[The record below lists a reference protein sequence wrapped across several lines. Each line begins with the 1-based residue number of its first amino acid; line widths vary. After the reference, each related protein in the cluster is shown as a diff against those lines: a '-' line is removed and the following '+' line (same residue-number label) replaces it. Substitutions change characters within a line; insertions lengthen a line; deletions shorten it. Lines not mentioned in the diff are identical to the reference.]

1 MPRSASFPIE
11 FAVPPRFDVFYA
23 LYSLTSSA
31 PTQLDPWKAKALS
44 RVPRDFERI
53 AKRVAPLPIFW
64 PLLADA
70 IQSMPGEVTFEE
82 ALSTIREMPVKD
94 LQRNVLAGIFHY
106 RNTVDSLV
114 TGEKSLSQVLTDD
127 ELPGGELLGHFG
139 LRPYNQGSQA
149 ASAITMLLSKPRSF
163 RDELALV
170 LQKFWQS
177 AFQRDWAALEPG
189 LRAESFRMRDLREER
204 SVGDLGREL
213 NLPVAFDD
221 ESREIR
227 PKTGLPISYDL
238 VDRCYVIPS
247 AFNARRWWTKYESS
261 SQRVTLYLPITTEP
275 RAPNS
280 ITAEE
285 RQVSDVPDKH
295 RPAIAEDDGKVGDLP
310 TKHHPARKAE
320 HPSINA
326 ESVFRALGDTTRY
339 AIASILARAPT
350 TSADLARSLK
360 VSNPTIT
367 HRVQALRAAGLI
379 AETPAGGSTKLS
391 LSRATVAAVSEAAVE
406 QLFSSTGELPL
417 VTTRKRRPD

>member
-11 FAVPPRFDVFYA
+11 FAVTPRFDVFYA

-31 PTQLDPWKAKALS
+31 PTQLDLWKAKALS
-44 RVPRDFERI
+44 HLPRDFERI
-53 AKRVAPLPIFW
+53 AKRLAPLPIFW

-70 IQSMPGEVTFEE
+70 IQSAPGEVTFEE

-94 LQRNVLAGIFHY
+94 LQRNILAGIFHD

-114 TGEKSLSQVLTDD
+114 SSEKSLSQLLTDD
-127 ELPGGELLGHFG
+127 KVPGGELLGHFG

-149 ASAITMLLSKPRSF
+149 VSAITMLLSKPKSF

-177 AFQRDWAALEPG
+177 TFQRDWTALEPG
-189 LRAESFRMRDLREER
+189 LRAESFRMRDIREER
-204 SVGDLGREL
+204 SVGDFGLEL

-221 ESREIR
+221 EAREIR
-227 PKTGLPISYDL
+227 PKSGSPISYDL

-261 SQRVTLYLPITTEP
+261 SQRFTLYLPITTEP

-280 ITAEE
+280 IVEE
-285 RQVSDVPDKH
+285 DRNV
-295 RPAIAEDDGKVGDLP
+295 ADLP
-310 TKHHPARKAE
+310 TKQRRE
-320 HPSINA
+320 INA

-360 VSNPTIT
+360 VSKPTIT
-367 HRVQALRAAGLI
+367 HHVHALRSAGLI
-379 AETPAGGSTKLS
+379 RETPSGGSTKLS
-391 LSRATVAAVSEAAVE
+391 LSRDTVAALSGAAVE
-406 QLFSSTGELPL
+406 QLFSSTGDLAL
-417 VTTRKRRPD
+417 GTTRKRRNS

>member
-1 MPRSASFPIE
+1 MPRSGSFRIE
-11 FAVPPRFDVFYA
+11 FAVTPRFDVFYA

-70 IQSMPGEVTFEE
+70 IQTMPGEVTFEE
-82 ALSTIREMPVKD
+82 ALSTIREMPVMD
-94 LQRNVLAGIFHY
+94 LQRNVLAGIFHD

-114 TGEKSLSQVLTDD
+114 TGEKSLSQLLTDD

-149 ASAITMLLSKPRSF
+149 AGAITMLLSKPRSF

-204 SVGDLGREL
+204 SVEDLGREL

-261 SQRVTLYLPITTEP
+261 SQRVTLYLPITIES
-275 RAPNS
+275 RAPN
-280 ITAEE
+280 
-285 RQVSDVPDKH
+285 
-295 RPAIAEDDGKVGDLP
+295 AIAEEDQKVSDLP
-310 TKHHPARKAE
+310 TRHHSAQNAE
-320 HPSINA
+320 HPAVNA

-360 VSNPTIT
+360 VSKPTIT
-367 HRVQALRAAGLI
+367 HHVHALRSAGLI
-379 AETPAGGSTKLS
+379 RETPSGGSTKLS
-391 LSRATVAAVSEAAVE
+391 LSRDTVAALSGAAVD
-406 QLFSSTGELPL
+406 QLFSSTGDLAL
-417 VTTRKRRPD
+417 GTTRKRRNS

>member
-1 MPRSASFPIE
+1 MPRSGLFPIE
-11 FAVPPRFDVFYA
+11 FAVTPRFDVFYA
-23 LYSLTSSA
+23 LYSLTSGA
-31 PTQLDPWKAKALS
+31 PTQLDPWKVKALS
-44 RVPRDFERI
+44 RLPRGFERS

-70 IQSMPGEVTFEE
+70 IQSAPGEVTFEE

-94 LQRNVLAGIFHY
+94 LQRNVLAGIFHD

-114 TGEKSLSQVLTDD
+114 SSEKSLSQLLSDD
-127 ELPGGELLGHFG
+127 KLPGGELLGHFG

-149 ASAITMLLSKPRSF
+149 VSAITMLLSKPKSF

-177 AFQRDWAALEPG
+177 TFQRDWTALEPS
-189 LRAESFRMRDLREER
+189 LRAESFRMRDIREER
-204 SVGDLGREL
+204 SVGDFGLEL

-221 ESREIR
+221 EAREIR
-227 PKTGLPISYDL
+227 PKSGSPISYDL

-261 SQRVTLYLPITTEP
+261 SQRFTLYLPITTEP

-280 ITAEE
+280 IVEE
-285 RQVSDVPDKH
+285 DRNV
-295 RPAIAEDDGKVGDLP
+295 ADLP
-310 TKHHPARKAE
+310 TKQRRA
-320 HPSINA
+320 INA

-350 TSADLARSLK
+350 TSAELARSLK
-360 VSNPTIT
+360 VSKPTIT
-367 HRVQALRAAGLI
+367 HHVHALRSAGLI
-379 AETPAGGSTKLS
+379 RETPSGGSTKLS
-391 LSRATVAAVSEAAVE
+391 LSRDTVAALSGAAVE
-406 QLFSSTGELPL
+406 QLFSSTGDLAL
-417 VTTRKRRPD
+417 GTTRKRRNS